1 MNLKKPLLVIV
12 LLAVV
17 LALAFAPAALAKG
30 QTAPASGSWTWV
42 GNEGGW
48 DKTIPPQAPTPADKI
63 HAILHGSETGWW
75 TGTFTANET
84 YEPFVAMFTTELDP
98 FAAGFW
104 AKLWIHFKDATVDMG
119 GGVFLHGDMTMLVIF
134 HTDTSLSEGATW
146 KIQNG
151 TGDLK
156 YLGGAGTLVWTDTGM
171 DYSGTIRYSK

>member
-1 MNLKKPLLVIV
+1 MRAKRSLLLIV

-17 LALAFAPAALAKG
+17 LALAYAPAALATG

-42 GNEGGW
+42 GNEGGT
-48 DKTIPPQAPTPADKI
+48 DRIVPPNAPTPSLKI
-63 HAILHGSETGWW
+63 HEFLKGSETGWW
-75 TGTFTANET
+75 TGTFTADET
-84 YEPFVAMFTTELDP
+84 YEPFVAMFTVELDP
-98 FAAGFW
+98 LAVGFW

-119 GGVFLHGDMTMLVIF
+119 GGVHLHGDMTMLVTF
-134 HTDTSLSEGATW
+134 HTDTSSEGATW

-171 DYSGTIRYSK
+171 DYHGTIRYNK